1 MTHTGWAQAWWFTGR
16 TVCKAIV
23 TPLTVAAP
31 LLQKSS
37 DAGTPLLPVQIT
49 DRDWKPLPQET
60 EQLPHGEGT

>member
-1 MTHTGWAQAWWFTGR
+1 
-16 TVCKAIV
+16 VCKAIV
-23 TPLTVAAP
+23 TPLPVAAP